1 MECWYYN
8 WSYKFQIII
17 KMIKQYFTQFLR
29 NVKRDKK
36 SFFINIIGLSTALT
50 CALLIYL
57 WVMDEI
63 SKDKFHQNDKKLY
76 QIMYNLPPSNQGVVT
91 WKLTPVM
98 MADRLAVDFPEIE
111 MAVGVNNIKILGN
124 KEGIPGC

>member
-1 MECWYYN
+1 
-8 WSYKFQIII
+8 
-17 KMIKQYFTQFLR
+17 MIKQYFTQFLR